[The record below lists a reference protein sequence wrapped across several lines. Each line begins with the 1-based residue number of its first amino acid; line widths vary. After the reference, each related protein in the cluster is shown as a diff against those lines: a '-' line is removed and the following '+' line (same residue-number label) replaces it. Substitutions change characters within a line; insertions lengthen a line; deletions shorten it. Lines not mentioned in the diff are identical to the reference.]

1 MLSLTQAI
9 LSQPLVL
16 KCCSVLM
23 PWFVRIDASQLDNWH
38 SVFQSVKEV
47 LVPSFEIWTF
57 EGVRKMGS
65 LKPQSETQNR
75 QKMLPHLPYSPDLE
89 PSDFHLPGAQKAAI
103 HGTKFETDDDIIRTV
118 RTWLR
123 EHDKAPYQ

>member
-1 MLSLTQAI
+1 MASKMVKAELHAFPHSGH
-9 LSQPLVL
+9 
-16 KCCSVLM
+16 SVTAVSPEMLM

-65 LKPQSETQNR
+65 LKPQSETQN
-75 QKMLPHLPYSPDLE
+75 
-89 PSDFHLPGAQKAAI
+89 
-103 HGTKFETDDDIIRTV
+103 
-118 RTWLR
+118 
-123 EHDKAPYQ
+123 